1 MNLRKRQKATV
12 EVHTSALND
21 IMFFLMLF
29 FLLASAVVN
38 PQVVKLLLPR
48 SDSGQQSTAQK
59 TVTVSITENLEY
71 LVEKQ
76 KVTLETMKQT
86 IETYQ
91 QASPDLTLVLYVA
104 RGVSI
109 ENTMAVFD
117 VANQLKLKVVLAVEP
132 KKNNDLPQRR
142 K

>member
-1 MNLRKRQKATV
+1 MNLRKRNKGTV

-21 IMFFLMLF
+21 IMFFLLLF

-48 SDSGQQSTAQK
+48 SESGQQSNAQK
-59 TVTVSITENLEY
+59 TVTVSIDDKLNYFVDKQPTTLENL
-71 LVEKQ
+71 Q
-76 KVTLETMKQT
+76 SA

-91 QASPDLTLVLYVA
+91 KASPDLTIVLYVE

-109 ENTMAVFD
+109 ENTMLVFD
-117 VANQLKLKVVLAVEP
+117 VANKLKLKVVLAVEP
-132 KKNNDLPQRR
+132 KK
-142 K
+142 

>member
-1 MNLRKRQKATV
+1 MNLRKRQKANV

-21 IMFFLMLF
+21 IMFFLLLF

-48 SDSGQQSTAQK
+48 SESGQQSNAQK
-59 TVTVSITENLEY
+59 TITVSINEKLEY
-71 LVEKQ
+71 FVEKKQ
-76 KVTLETMKQT
+76 VTLENLKAAVQ
-86 IETYQ
+86 TYQ
-91 QASPDLTLVLYVA
+91 AASPDLTLVLYVA

-109 ENTMAVFD
+109 ENTMQVFD

-132 KKNNDLPQRR
+132 KK
-142 K
+142 

>member
-1 MNLRKRQKATV
+1 MNLRKKQKATV

-21 IMFFLMLF
+21 IMFFLLLF

-48 SDSGQQSTAQK
+48 SESGQQSNAQK
-59 TVTVSITENLEY
+59 TVTVSISDKLEYFVEKKQITMENL
-71 LVEKQ
+71 KA
-76 KVTLETMKQT
+76 TM
-86 IETYQ
+86 ETYQ

-109 ENTMAVFD
+109 ENTMQVFD

-132 KKNNDLPQRR
+132 KK
-142 K
+142 

>member
-1 MNLRKRQKATV
+1 MNLRKRNKGTV

-21 IMFFLMLF
+21 IMFMLMLF

-48 SDSGQQSTAQK
+48 SESGQQSSAQK
-59 TVTVSITENLEY
+59 TVTVSIDEQLNY
-71 LVEKQ
+71 FVEKQ
-76 KVTLETMKQT
+76 QVTLDNLQSAV
-86 IETYQ
+86 ETYQ
-91 QASPDLTLVLYVA
+91 RESPDLTLVLYVA

-109 ENTMAVFD
+109 ENTMQVFD

-132 KKNNDLPQRR
+132 KK
-142 K
+142 

>member
-1 MNLRKRQKATV
+1 MNLRKRNKATV

-48 SDSGQQSTAQK
+48 SESGQQSSAQK
-59 TVTVSITENLEY
+59 TVTVSIDDKLNY
-71 LVEKQ
+71 FVEKQ
-76 KVTLETMKQT
+76 AVALETMKAS
-86 IETYQ
+86 IENYQ
-91 QASPDLTLVLYVA
+91 RASPDLTIVLYVA

-109 ENTMAVFD
+109 ENTMSVFD

-132 KKNNDLPQRR
+132 KK
-142 K
+142 

>member
-21 IMFFLMLF
+21 IMFFLLLF

-48 SDSGQQSTAQK
+48 SESGQQSNAQK
-59 TVTVSITENLEY
+59 TVTVSINDKLEY
-71 LVEKQ
+71 FVEKKQ
-76 KVTLETMKQT
+76 VTLENLKAAV
-86 IETYQ
+86 ETYQ
-91 QASPDLTLVLYVA
+91 KASPDLTLILYVA

-109 ENTMAVFD
+109 ENTMQVFD

-132 KKNNDLPQRR
+132 KK
-142 K
+142 

>member
-1 MNLRKRQKATV
+1 MNLKNRKKGTV

-48 SDSGQQSTAQK
+48 SSSGQQANNQK
-59 TVTVSITENLEY
+59 SITVTIDENVNYFVDKQPVGLEAM
-71 LVEKQ
+71 ESKIQ
-76 KVTLETMKQT
+76 SF
-86 IETYQ
+86 IQ
-91 QASPDLTLVLYVA
+91 QDTDLTIVLYVA

-109 ENTMAVFD
+109 ENTMQVFD
-117 VANQLKLKVVLAVEP
+117 VANKLKLKVVLAVEQ
-132 KKNNDLPQRR
+132 KK
-142 K
+142 

>member
-1 MNLRKRQKATV
+1 MNLRKRNKATV

-21 IMFFLMLF
+21 IMFFLLLF

-48 SDSGQQSTAQK
+48 SESGQQSNAQK
-59 TVTVSITENLEY
+59 TITVSISDKLEYFVEKKQVNLES
-71 LVEKQ
+71 LQAEVEQ
-76 KVTLETMKQT
+76 
-86 IETYQ
+86 YQ
-91 QASPDLTLVLYVA
+91 DASPDLTIVLYVA

-109 ENTMAVFD
+109 ENTMQVFD

-132 KKNNDLPQRR
+132 KK
-142 K
+142 

>member
-1 MNLRKRQKATV
+1 MNLRKKNKATV

-38 PQVVKLLLPR
+38 PKVVKLLLPR
-48 SDSGQQSTAQK
+48 SESGQQSSAQK
-59 TVTVSITENLEY
+59 TVTVSIDKDLKYYVDKQPTSLEGM
-71 LVEKQ
+71 Q
-76 KVTLETMKQT
+76 AA

-91 QASPDLTLVLYVA
+91 KASPDLTIVLYVE

-109 ENTMAVFD
+109 ENTMLVFD
-117 VANQLKLKVVLAVEP
+117 I
-132 KKNNDLPQRR
+132 
-142 K
+142 